1 MSMEQKVVMRCLMYI
16 YIECDIIYKDTTNSV
31 EVKGRNNTV
40 FTPQDHII
48 PLITKK
54 IRTGFYF
61 VKNANERGMG

>member
-1 MSMEQKVVMRCLMYI
+1 MYI

-31 EVKGRNNTV
+31 EVKGRNNIV

-54 IRTGFYF
+54 IRTGFKKLELNK
-61 VKNANERGMG
+61 VG